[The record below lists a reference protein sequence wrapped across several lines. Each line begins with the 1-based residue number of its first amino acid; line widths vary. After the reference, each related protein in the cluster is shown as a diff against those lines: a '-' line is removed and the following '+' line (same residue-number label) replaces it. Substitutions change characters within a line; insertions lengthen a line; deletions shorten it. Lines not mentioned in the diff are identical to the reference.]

1 MEGFSDLI
9 TSLQSRTLDTYRGL
23 PLAEATDEERQH
35 VIKHIARQVDR
46 LVHKD
51 SIIKDASPGN
61 NRRCAEEDYDW
72 LHDDTMNP
80 PWRIK
85 AVGAQVKFSHTSST
99 L

>member
-1 MEGFSDLI
+1 MSHPTFPISHLLFFFSFRPP
-9 TSLQSRTLDTYRGL
+9 THFS
-23 PLAEATDEERQH
+23 
-35 VIKHIARQVDR
+35 KVDR
-46 LVHKD
+46 MVHKD